1 MRRFFV
7 LFLILLLPLQVFA
20 GIAGDRLLHSQQ
32 MQKSHAF
39 TVLQYQSMTS
49 MTFQADDHRGGH
61 DMQQDIDMAA
71 GAASDPE
78 DTSGDELA
86 DDFANHAGLGDDAVL
101 SAFPIFAMIS
111 PPFISSLHND
121 AASIPPYL
129 PPAARP
135 PKI

>member
-7 LFLILLLPLQVFA
+7 LFLMLLLPLQVFA
-20 GIAGDRLLHSQQ
+20 GIAGDRLLHSQL
-32 MQKSHAF
+32 MQKSHAL
-39 TVLQYQSMTS
+39 TLLQYQSVTS
-49 MTFQADDHRGGH
+49 VMLDADEHGAGH
-61 DMQQDIDMAA
+61 EMPQNIDIAA
-71 GAASDPE
+71 GAADPE

-101 SAFPIFAMIS
+101 SAFPIFATIS

>member
-1 MRRFFV
+1 MRRFFT

-20 GIAGDRLLHSQQ
+20 GIAGDRLLHSQS

-49 MTFQADDHRGGH
+49 AMFEADNHRLGH
-61 DMQQDIDMAA
+61 DARQDMAA
-71 GAASDPE
+71 GAASDSE
-78 DTSGDELA
+78 DSSGDELA
-86 DDFANHAGLGDDAVL
+86 DDLANHSGLGDDAVL
-101 SAFPIFAMIS
+101 AAFPIFAMIS

>member
-49 MTFQADDHRGGH
+49 AMFEADDHQLGH
-61 DMQQDIDMAA
+61 DAQQDMAA
-71 GAASDPE
+71 GAGAASDSE
-78 DTSGDELA
+78 DSSGDELV

-101 SAFPIFAMIS
+101 SAFPIFAMVS